1 MFFNKRFLLGA
12 SITTSL
18 ITLLVMQVGFGKL
31 VNALAGA
38 NYIYVIPG
46 IVVYFASIYLRSYR
60 WRYLLY
66 PFAKTETIRL
76 YPVVSVGYAANNL
89 LPLRIGELAR
99 SYYLAKREP
108 IRASTGLATI
118 LTERIF
124 DGLTLL
130 LVVALVAIFIPLNG
144 FVVNLSME
152 MQIPTWF
159 LITSATLPFIFAFSL
174 VIASSLLP
182 ESLNRIIST
191 LATLLPSRAEKSIKG
206 ISLRF
211 LQGFIGL
218 HRPSRLVAIFAL
230 SIPVWLTEAVVY
242 FIIAMGFGL
251 NEQFDTVLFMVA
263 GLLLVT
269 SISNLATSVP
279 SSPGSV
285 GAFELLAT
293 VTLVFLGIKPD
304 IAAAYAIVLHLTL
317 LIPITCFGLLMIL
330 REGLTLGQLT
340 KNNN

>member
-1 MFFNKRFLLGA
+1 MFFNKRFLLGI
-12 SITTSL
+12 SITTGL
-18 ITLLVMQVGFGKL
+18 ISLLVFQVGFGKI
-31 VNALAGA
+31 VNALAEA

-46 IVVYFASIYLRSYR
+46 IGLYFVSIYFRSYR
-60 WRYLLY
+60 WRYLLH
-66 PFAKTETIRL
+66 PFAKTQTIRL

-130 LVVALVAIFIPLNG
+130 LVIAFLAIFIPLNG
-144 FVVNLSME
+144 FAGDLSME

-159 LITSATLPFIFAFSL
+159 LITSATLPFIFALSL
-174 VIASSLLP
+174 VITSSLLP
-182 ESLNRIIST
+182 ELLNRIISM
-191 LATLLPSRAEKSIKG
+191 LATLLPPRAEKAAKDT
-206 ISLRF
+206 SLRF
-211 LQGFIGL
+211 LEGFIGL
-218 HRPSRLVAIFAL
+218 HRPSRLIVIFAL
-230 SIPVWLTEAVVY
+230 SLPVWLIEASVY
-242 FIIAMGFGL
+242 FIVAIGFGL
-251 NEQFDTVLFMVA
+251 NEQFDSILFMVA

-293 VTLVFLGIKPD
+293 VTLVFLGIQSD
-304 IAAAYAIVLHLTL
+304 TAAAYAIVLHLTL
-317 LIPITCFGLLMIL
+317 LIPITCFGVLMIL
-330 REGLTLGQLT
+330 REGLTLRQLT
-340 KNNN
+340 KKE